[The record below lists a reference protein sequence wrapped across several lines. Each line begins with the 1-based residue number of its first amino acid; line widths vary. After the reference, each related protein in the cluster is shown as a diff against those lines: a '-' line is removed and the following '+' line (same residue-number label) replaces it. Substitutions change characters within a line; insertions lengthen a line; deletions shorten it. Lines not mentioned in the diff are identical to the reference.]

1 MADVKQP
8 IEVKPELPGIERKN
22 VGFNVRNITPAVYL
36 TGNYNSRPNA
46 KAAELTKLF
55 RGMLDL
61 GIWSST
67 QEAFLNGIPA
77 GTFILVDNGKLA
89 AAPEAAAEAARTI
102 EVQVVTA
109 VRKKKEEAK

>member
-8 IEVKPELPGIERKN
+8 IDVKPEVPGIERKN

-36 TGNYNSRPNA
+36 TGNYNSKPNA
-46 KAAELTKLF
+46 KAAELTRLL
-55 RGMLDL
+55 RGLLDL
-61 GIWSST
+61 GIWPST

-77 GTFILVDNGKLA
+77 GTFVLVDNGRLNA
-89 AAPEAAAEAARTI
+89 AAADSREAARTI
-102 EVQVVTA
+102 EIQVVTA